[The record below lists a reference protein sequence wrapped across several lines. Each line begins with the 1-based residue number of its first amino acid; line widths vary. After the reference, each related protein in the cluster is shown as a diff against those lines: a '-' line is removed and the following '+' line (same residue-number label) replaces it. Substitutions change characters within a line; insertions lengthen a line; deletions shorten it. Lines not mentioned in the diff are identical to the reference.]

1 MRRISVLTFQLLATF
16 CAVPA
21 LAGEARFYLAPY
33 GYASRLT
40 GDAQVSDGAVGT
52 QFDLEDTL
60 GVEPR
65 ENILGVDGFVKLLG
79 SRINFGYSQSGHEGE
94 ERLDQTFTF
103 NDQTYIVGDR
113 IRTDIDLKR
122 YKLMYGYDFSLKVVS
137 VGILVGVHGIDVDAR
152 VRSGISG
159 LEEEENLR
167 GAIPAVGLTLGIH
180 PVKKLAIHAEASGL
194 ALTISGV
201 KVKLIDGFAGLDWLF
216 LTKFGVKAGY
226 RYFTLDAE
234 DEDELDSL
242 NLRQCGPF
250 AGIALHL

>member
-1 MRRISVLTFQLLATF
+1 MRRTAIPIFLLLVTF
-16 CAVPA
+16 CALPA

-40 GDAQVSDGAVGT
+40 GDARVSDAAAGT

-65 ENILGVDGFVKLLG
+65 DNILGVDGFVKILG
-79 SRINFGYSQSGHEGE
+79 SRINFGYSQSGHDGE

-103 NDQTYIVGDR
+103 NDQTYVVGDQ
-113 IRTDIDLKR
+113 IRTEFDLKR
-122 YKLMYGYDFSLKVVS
+122 YKLMYGYDFSLKVVN

-152 VRSGISG
+152 VRSEISG
-159 LEEEENLR
+159 IEEEENLR

-180 PVKKLAIHAEASGL
+180 PIKQLAIHAEASGL

-201 KVKLIDGFAGLDWLF
+201 KVKLIDGFAGVDWLF
-216 LTKFGVKAGY
+216 VTKLGVKAGY

-234 DEDELDSL
+234 DEGDLDSL
-242 NLRQCGPF
+242 NLSQSGPF